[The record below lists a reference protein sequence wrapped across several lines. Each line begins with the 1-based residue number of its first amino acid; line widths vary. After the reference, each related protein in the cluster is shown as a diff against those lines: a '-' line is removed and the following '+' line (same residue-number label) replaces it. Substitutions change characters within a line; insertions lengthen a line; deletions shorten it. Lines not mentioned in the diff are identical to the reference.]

1 LIACSLHLE
10 LIKTRRE
17 AFELQDDNSRSN
29 GESAIRTARQPTSAA
44 SSQCKEP
51 SEWYDSANKTEL
63 NDPYLTI
70 PGILAQKSPSGGK
83 SSFSISKTVFSPTK
97 RSFEPSTFDEDD
109 SENIDPAIFLSP
121 SKKSKSDVSDKPFT
135 FSPPS
140 KPMPPPA
147 IPSRLNTPAKASM
160 TSPRAPMTAPAGRSP
175 KRKATG
181 VHKNRRVSAPFG
193 RIDPP
198 FGSRN
203 TSSLPFS
210 LDAAINGTFSN
221 STPKDPGATIQES
234 MPKNWFFDIY
244 EESPEEQ
251 STILMEHST
260 LTLDLSSDEE
270 SSKKAQD
277 DRGKE
282 NTPPEDY
289 NAPTASRPTT
299 ESSVA
304 APKQVKKAD
313 IIRRKIVLPDDMD
326 DGQRSPLSDLE
337 TDPFIPEGLDKE
349 SHIVVNPTP
358 EKSEPAKLDMTNLFA
373 TAVPFTSGTDAKS
386 NVRTPSKGLFDIPV
400 VDGEGDIKGDII
412 VWEDSPSSE
421 QAESPVNAVT
431 PSKAVIMDEN
441 IDATVDNIA

>member
-1 LIACSLHLE
+1 M
-10 LIKTRRE
+10 
-17 AFELQDDNSRSN
+17 
-29 GESAIRTARQPTSAA
+29 
-44 SSQCKEP
+44 
-51 SEWYDSANKTEL
+51 
-63 NDPYLTI
+63 
-70 PGILAQKSPSGGK
+70 AQKSPLGGK
-83 SSFSISKTVFSPTK
+83 SSISTSKTVFSPTK
-97 RSFEPSTFDEDD
+97 RPFEPSNFDEND
-109 SENIDPAIFLSP
+109 SENIDPAVFLSP

-135 FSPPS
+135 FSLPAKS
-140 KPMPPPA
+140 MPPPA
-147 IPSRLNTPAKASM
+147 LPSFLSTPAKTSM

-181 VHKNRRVSAPFG
+181 LLKNRRVSAPFG

-198 FGSRN
+198 FATRN

-221 STPKDPGATIQES
+221 PTPKDPGATIQES

-244 EESPEEQ
+244 EETSEEQ
-251 STILMEHST
+251 SATFMEHST

-270 SSKKAQD
+270 SSKKAED

-289 NAPTASRPTT
+289 DAPTASRPIA
-299 ESSVA
+299 EPSVA

-313 IIRRKIVLPDDMD
+313 IIRRKIILPDDMD

-373 TAVPFTSGTDAKS
+373 TAVPFTSGSDAKS
-386 NVRTPSKGLFDIPV
+386 NVRTPSKGLFDTPV
-400 VDGEGDIKGDII
+400 VDAEGDVKGDII

-421 QAESPVNAVT
+421 HAELPVTAVT
-431 PSKAVIMDEN
+431 PSKAAPMDEN
-441 IDATVDNIA
+441 TAPAVDEIA